1 MKKNYV
7 LLLFLFILGS
17 GVFVSCYD
25 DEPDVLA
32 DPDNAGINEMLNG
45 ITDPEV
51 RKAIAWFEEHG
62 QDASLAR
69 AGETHPLFS
78 MMVPAWSYAFVRSSN
93 DEYRTVEVPIWAYSR
108 TLFTLPENAIA
119 YDETGNSMYIQS
131 LTRLVILTNKKKG
144 TTQGFFMT
152 LIPSKE
158 YMDAKNF
165 NVYRSTYLSREKDF
179 DGYVYFHELDGSFA
193 NGWRYSNGKITHT
206 VKMLENS
213 GLARG
218 GHSENVTYCYPVY
231 RRVCTGY
238 WQTTE
243 SGGREYVEVN
253 CYEEYVRD
261 ECHTESVWVQDP
273 DPQPGTGE
281 GSGGDYKPDKNECPY
296 GTPNCPGGSN
306 CTCCSI
312 CKGPCKCEICHSDP
326 CKCIRDIKL
335 TIKSSTTGEQAVVR
349 IGTTTE
355 RYYVP
360 LYNVV
365 LEAIDSTGKSII
377 ENYEAI
383 RFGVKYENGV
393 AVVKGLQDEAT
404 YTIREFILA
413 YCGESP
419 SGDAWRIYGGHLLHA
434 GPRDPKLGCNM
445 YGCIGICNG
454 RMGELNRKLLLY
466 SNAKTEE
473 ALVQSEK
480 FIVYVEAASKPSL
493 VPINS

>member
-32 DPDNAGINEMLNG
+32 DPENAGINEMLNG

-193 NGWRYSNGKITHT
+193 NGWRYANGKITHT

-218 GHSENVTYCYPVY
+218 GHYEYVTYCYPVY

-273 DPQPGTGE
+273 DPQPGTGG
-281 GSGGDYKPDKNECPY
+281 GSGGGYEP
-296 GTPNCPGGSN
+296 GTQETIDTTDMPQALQEQIQKIMKALKGMGLSN
-306 CTCCSI
+306 
-312 CKGPCKCEICHSDP
+312 KVLG
-326 CKCIRDIKL
+326 KL
-335 TIKSSTTGEQAVVR
+335 TI
-349 IGTTTE
+349 
-355 RYYVP
+355 
-360 LYNVV
+360 
-365 LEAIDSTGKSII
+365 
-377 ENYEAI
+377 
-383 RFGVKYENGV
+383 
-393 AVVKGLQDEAT
+393 
-404 YTIREFILA
+404 
-413 YCGESP
+413 
-419 SGDAWRIYGGHLLHA
+419 
-434 GPRDPKLGCNM
+434 
-445 YGCIGICNG
+445 
-454 RMGELNRKLLLY
+454 RMGMLPVGMSATVSSSGSYMDVLFGDTPCTGDEPHLY
-466 SNAKTEE
+466 PLSHLHNCD
-473 ALVQSEK
+473 
-480 FIVYVEAASKPSL
+480 
-493 VPINS
+493 

>member
-32 DPDNAGINEMLNG
+32 DPENAGINEMLNG

-193 NGWRYSNGKITHT
+193 NGWRYANGKI
-206 VKMLENS
+206 KI
-213 GLARG
+213 
-218 GHSENVTYCYPVY
+218 
-231 RRVCTGY
+231 
-238 WQTTE
+238 
-243 SGGREYVEVN
+243 GRAHV
-253 CYEEYVRD
+253 
-261 ECHTESVWVQDP
+261 
-273 DPQPGTGE
+273 
-281 GSGGDYKPDKNECPY
+281 
-296 GTPNCPGGSN
+296 
-306 CTCCSI
+306 
-312 CKGPCKCEICHSDP
+312 
-326 CKCIRDIKL
+326 
-335 TIKSSTTGEQAVVR
+335 
-349 IGTTTE
+349 
-355 RYYVP
+355 
-360 LYNVV
+360 
-365 LEAIDSTGKSII
+365 
-377 ENYEAI
+377 
-383 RFGVKYENGV
+383 
-393 AVVKGLQDEAT
+393 
-404 YTIREFILA
+404 
-413 YCGESP
+413 
-419 SGDAWRIYGGHLLHA
+419 
-434 GPRDPKLGCNM
+434 
-445 YGCIGICNG
+445 
-454 RMGELNRKLLLY
+454 
-466 SNAKTEE
+466 
-473 ALVQSEK
+473 
-480 FIVYVEAASKPSL
+480 
-493 VPINS
+493 

>member
-1 MKKNYV
+1 MPMKKNYV

-32 DPDNAGINEMLNG
+32 DPENAGINEMLNG

-78 MMVPAWSYAFVRSSN
+78 MMIPAWSYAFVRGSN

-131 LTRLVILTNKKKG
+131 LTRLVILTDKKKG

-193 NGWRYSNGKITHT
+193 NGWRYANGKITHT

-218 GHSENVTYCYPVY
+218 GHYEYTTYCYPLY
-231 RRVCTGY
+231 QRVCTGY

-273 DPQPGTGE
+273 DPQPGTGG
-281 GSGGDYKPDKNECPY
+281 GSGGGYEP
-296 GTPNCPGGSN
+296 GTQETIDTTDMPQALQEQIQKIMKALKGMGLSN
-306 CTCCSI
+306 
-312 CKGPCKCEICHSDP
+312 KVLG
-326 CKCIRDIKL
+326 KL
-335 TIKSSTTGEQAVVR
+335 TIRMGMLPVGMSATVSSSGSYMDVLFGDTPFVMTLEKDSQISSDNYKLVVAHEFYHLYLYGISR
-349 IGTTTE
+349 DAGSLAN
-355 RYYVP
+355 
-360 LYNVV
+360 LYNTNQKLQSLLNHNYV
-365 LEAIDSTGKSII
+365 DGKVDI
-377 ENYEAI
+377 NGAHHQYMGYDNQKYEQFLRSA
-383 RFGVKYENGV
+383 FPGATEDFYKYGKWGGGVKTSEEFNNLSSNE
-393 AVVKGLQDEAT
+393 KGKINKYLQDNN
-404 YTIREFILA
+404 L
-413 YCGESP
+413 
-419 SGDAWRIYGGHLLHA
+419 
-434 GPRDPKLGCNM
+434 
-445 YGCIGICNG
+445 
-454 RMGELNRKLLLY
+454 
-466 SNAKTEE
+466 
-473 ALVQSEK
+473 EK
-480 FIVYVEAASKPSL
+480 
-493 VPINS
+493 

>member
-1 MKKNYV
+1 
-7 LLLFLFILGS
+7 
-17 GVFVSCYD
+17 
-25 DEPDVLA
+25 
-32 DPDNAGINEMLNG
+32 
-45 ITDPEV
+45 
-51 RKAIAWFEEHG
+51 
-62 QDASLAR
+62 
-69 AGETHPLFS
+69 
-78 MMVPAWSYAFVRSSN
+78 
-93 DEYRTVEVPIWAYSR
+93 
-108 TLFTLPENAIA
+108 
-119 YDETGNSMYIQS
+119 
-131 LTRLVILTNKKKG
+131 
-144 TTQGFFMT
+144 
-152 LIPSKE
+152 
-158 YMDAKNF
+158 
-165 NVYRSTYLSREKDF
+165 
-179 DGYVYFHELDGSFA
+179 
-193 NGWRYSNGKITHT
+193 
-206 VKMLENS
+206 MLENS

-218 GHSENVTYCYPVY
+218 GHYEYVTYCYPVY

-243 SGGREYVEVN
+243 SGGQEYVEVN

-261 ECHTESVWVQDP
+261 ECHTEAVWVQDP
-273 DPQPGTGE
+273 DPQPGTG
-281 GSGGDYKPDKNECPY
+281 GGTGGDYKPDKNECPY

-335 TIKSSTTGEQAVVR
+335 TIKSSTTGEQAVVK

-404 YTIREFILA
+404 YTISEFISA

-419 SGDAWRIYGGHLLHA
+419 SGDAWRIYMGHLLHA
-434 GPRDPKLGCNM
+434 GPRDLENGCNM
-445 YGCIGICNG
+445 YRN
-454 RMGELNRKLLLY
+454 L
-466 SNAKTEE
+466 
-473 ALVQSEK
+473 
-480 FIVYVEAASKPSL
+480 
-493 VPINS
+493 